1 MNFVRDDIKPDV
13 LVWTGDNSAHDTWQ
27 NTSEQV
33 IEYTTKITD
42 IIAETF
48 ESTDV
53 KILPIEGNHDT
64 WPVNV

>member
-13 LVWTGDNSAHDTWQ
+13 VVWTGDNSAHDTWQ